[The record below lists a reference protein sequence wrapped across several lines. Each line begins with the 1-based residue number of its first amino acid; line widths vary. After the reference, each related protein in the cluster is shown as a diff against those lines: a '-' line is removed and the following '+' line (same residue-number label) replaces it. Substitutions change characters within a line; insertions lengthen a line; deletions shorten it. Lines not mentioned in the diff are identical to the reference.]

1 MNAQVRRALI
11 RTTLAAA
18 LASPVLGACDDGP
31 TRPSPPATPRPPA
44 PVTVIGLEIRGP
56 GTVPPGESAQYSA
69 IENKSDGSTRDVTT
83 EAVWT
88 SVGPPNLTI
97 SPTGVVTGHQR
108 GEAGTQAAA
117 SGLRA
122 HKQLLILPAG
132 TYRLSGSVRDGF
144 VPVTFARV
152 EVTAGTG
159 QGLAMP
165 TNGGQYYLYGV
176 AGDIAVR
183 LIAEG
188 YQEQVQRLNVAD
200 HQTLDFVAV
209 PLRPRADVSGTYT
222 LKVTAA
228 AECSSALPAEARS
241 RTYTAVIS
249 QDGPQLTV
257 TLEGSTFF
265 ESAYLKH
272 NRFAG
277 TVVPTHITVHLG
289 SGSIGYYGFNPPDV
303 LERLSDTSLFTVSG
317 WAPLTASANPLSNS
331 LHGTIEMLEAGPSW
345 PFERIAACGPA
356 WHQFVLAR

>member
-1 MNAQVRRALI
+1 MSAQVRRALI

-83 EAVWT
+83 EAV
-88 SVGPPNLTI
+88 
-97 SPTGVVTGHQR
+97 
-108 GEAGTQAAA
+108 
-117 SGLRA
+117 
-122 HKQLLILPAG
+122 
-132 TYRLSGSVRDGF
+132 
-144 VPVTFARV
+144 
-152 EVTAGTG
+152 
-159 QGLAMP
+159 
-165 TNGGQYYLYGV
+165 
-176 AGDIAVR
+176 R

-188 YQEQVQRLNVAD
+188 YQEQVQRLHVAD

-209 PLRPRADVSGTYT
+209 PLRPRADVAGTYT